1 MQLAG
6 KTAIVTGAGQGIGK
20 AIARRLAQQGAAVLV
35 NDLLADRAETV
46 ASALRADNLPAI
58 AFAADVSDEAAVQAM
73 TDHALA
79 EWDRVDILVNNA
91 GYLRLSWVVDMPLE
105 EWEQVFAV
113 DARGVF
119 LCCRAVLPSMIERR
133 YGRIV
138 TVASIAAYVTRPK
151 EAHYCAAKAAAVQ
164 FTRVLAYE
172 VAQYGITAN
181 VLCPGTTAT
190 EMVTET
196 IIKDPV
202 ARGEWQA
209 SIPMGDFARLEDQ
222 ADTVVFLASDQARHI
237 TGQVISVDGGQSLNW
252 VPGIKSQDGGSN
264 N

>member
-1 MQLAG
+1 MTLSG

-20 AIARRLAQQGAAVLV
+20 AIARRLAEEGAAVLV
-35 NDLLADRAETV
+35 NDLVAERAEAV
-46 ASALRADNLPAI
+46 ASALRENNLPAI
-58 AFAADVSDEAAVQAM
+58 AFAADVSDEAGVQAM

-79 EWDRVDILVNNA
+79 EWDQIDILVNNA
-91 GYLRLSWVVDMPLE
+91 GYLRLSPIVDMPLE

-113 DARGVF
+113 DVRGVF

-138 TVASIAAYVTRPK
+138 TISSIAAYVTRPK
-151 EAHYCAAKAAAVQ
+151 EAHYCAAKAAALQ

-181 VLCPGTTAT
+181 VVCPGVTAT
-190 EMVTET
+190 EMVVQTT
-196 IIKDPV
+196 IKDPV
-202 ARGEWQA
+202 AREEWR
-209 SIPMGDFARLEDQ
+209 SSVPLGDFARLEDQ
-222 ADTVVFLASDQARHI
+222 AHAVLFLASDRAQHI

-252 VPGIKSQDGGSN
+252 VPGIKS
-264 N
+264 

>member
-1 MQLAG
+1 MQLAD

-20 AIARRLAQQGAAVLV
+20 AIARGLVQEGATVLV
-35 NDLLADRAETV
+35 NDLVGEKAESV
-46 ASALRADNLPAI
+46 ANALRDDGLSAI

-73 TDHALA
+73 ADRALA
-79 EWDRVDILVNNA
+79 EWGQIDILVNNA
-91 GYLRLSWVVDMPLE
+91 GYLQMALVVDMALD
-105 EWEQVFAV
+105 EWERVFAV

-119 LCCRAVLPSMIERR
+119 LCSKAVLPSMINRR
-133 YGRIV
+133 YGRII
-138 TVASIAAYVTRPK
+138 TIASVAAYVTRPK
-151 EAHYCAAKAAAVQ
+151 EAHYCAAKAAAAQ

-196 IIKDPV
+196 LARDPV
-202 ARGEWQA
+202 AREGWRA
-209 SIPMGDFARLEDQ
+209 SVLLGDFARVEDH
-222 ADTVVFLASDQARHI
+222 ADVVVFLASDRARHI

-252 VPGIKSQDGGSN
+252 VHGTKL
-264 N
+264 

>member
-6 KTAIVTGAGQGIGK
+6 RTAIVTGAGQGIGK
-20 AIARRLAQQGAAVLV
+20 AIARGLAQEGAAVLV
-35 NDLLADRAETV
+35 NDLVGKKAE
-46 ASALRADNLPAI
+46 AAAAALRADDLSAI
-58 AFAADVSDEAAVQAM
+58 AFAADVSDEVAVQAM
-73 TDHALA
+73 VDHALT
-79 EWDRVDILVNNA
+79 EWGRVDILVNNA
-91 GYLRLSWVVDMPLE
+91 GYLRMSLVVDMPLD

-133 YGRIV
+133 YGRII
-138 TVASIAAYVTRPK
+138 AISSIAAYVTRPK
-151 EAHYCAAKAAAVQ
+151 EAHYCAAKAAATQ

-172 VAQYGITAN
+172 VAPYGITAN

-196 IIKDPV
+196 LAKDPV
-202 ARGEWQA
+202 AREGWRA
-209 SIPMGDFARLEDQ
+209 SVLLGDFARVEDQ
-222 ADTVVFLASDQARHI
+222 ADAVVFLASDRARHI

-252 VPGIKSQDGGSN
+252 LHGTKY
-264 N
+264 

>member
-1 MQLAG
+1 MILEN

-20 AIARRLAQQGAAVLV
+20 AIARGLAQEGAAVLV
-35 NDLLADRAETV
+35 NDLVADKAKFV
-46 ASALRADNLPAI
+46 AAALREEGFPAI
-58 AFAADVSDEAAVQAM
+58 AFAADVSDEAWVQAM
-73 TDHALA
+73 VDHALA
-79 EWDRVDILVNNA
+79 EWGRIDILVNNA
-91 GYLRLSWVVDMPLE
+91 GYLQMSLIVDMTLD
-105 EWEQVFAV
+105 EWERVFAV

-138 TVASIAAYVTRPK
+138 TVSSIAAYVTRPK
-151 EAHYCAAKAAAVQ
+151 EAHYCAAKAAATQ

-172 VAQYGITAN
+172 VARYGITAN

-196 IIKDPV
+196 LAKDPV
-202 ARGEWQA
+202 AQAGWRASVLLGE
-209 SIPMGDFARLEDQ
+209 FARVEDQ
-222 ADTVVFLASDQARHI
+222 ADAVVFLASDRTRHI

-252 VPGIKSQDGGSN
+252 LHGTKY
-264 N
+264 